1 MSERSELSGRPSGEC
16 GPLSGGPRRIEATVT
31 ALSWIPSEAIRGVS
45 RVPFALGTFH
55 YDEPPPDS
63 LADLG
68 PDPVEAL
75 RVADRFRVANVL
87 HAWIEVD
94 DHGTIVAAG
103 HLGGGRIGAT
113 TLRLGTGAWSVL
125 ASPLPDIQP
134 APVVADGV
142 ARFTQTAGGRTG
154 VPFPRIVRRP
164 PFVQYHAPI
173 AWSTLSLAI
182 HADGRTEAA
191 LVGASPF
198 PRHWVYGPDGRLVAK
213 SALTANRSWA
223 AAAFGRRTPWGE
235 HDSPALVAAAESAL
249 ERELSTR
256 IIRGGAKPRVRRLGV
271 GDVVIEQG
279 DVSDELF
286 VLLDGLLEVV
296 VDGDVI
302 AELGPGAVVGERAN
316 LEGGRR
322 TSTLRAR
329 TRAAVVCTRPDELE
343 PGVLADLAT
352 GHRREG

>member
-1 MSERSELSGRPSGEC
+1 MSERHQSGPSRRPNGTTQ
-16 GPLSGGPRRIEATVT
+16 RIEATVT
-31 ALSWIPSEAIRGVS
+31 ALSWIPSEAIRGAS
-45 RVPFALGTFH
+45 RVPFDLGTFH

-63 LADLG
+63 LAGLG

-87 HAWIEVD
+87 HGWIEVD
-94 DHGTIVAAG
+94 GHGTIRAAG

-113 TLRLGTGAWSVL
+113 TLRLGRGAWSVL

-134 APVVADGV
+134 PPVVEDGV

-235 HDSPALVAAAESAL
+235 HDSPALVAAAETAL

-256 IIRGGAKPRVRRLGV
+256 IMRGGAKPRIRRLAA
-271 GDVVIEQG
+271 GDVVVAQG
-279 DVSDELF
+279 DPSDELY

-296 VDGDVI
+296 VDGHVL
-302 AELGPGAVVGERAN
+302 AEVGPGSVLGERAN

-329 TRAAVVCTRPDELE
+329 TRGTVACTRPAELE
-343 PGVLADLAT
+343 PGVLAELAA